1 MYINF
6 HMAISI
12 YNAHQILFLQVRCPH
27 RSLYLSMEASWYTC
41 IHEIV
46 VASWQLASEAWSVGQ
61 ITALESQGH
70 RFSSGTWSCIFCF
83 CTWLSLINRYKFPL
97 DNFHLQYP
105 SSIIHSY
112 EMQQNL
118 YIYPYITYTWQYP
131 SIYLHELVVR
141 AQQLASVA
149 QFIRAL

>member
-1 MYINF
+1 MT
-6 HMAISI
+6 ISI

-46 VASWQLASEAWSVGQ
+46 VASWQLASVAWSVGQ
-61 ITALESQGH
+61 RTALESQGH

-97 DNFHLQYP
+97 NNFHLQYLWLP
-105 SSIIHSY
+105 CLPLTFISG
-112 EMQQNL
+112 N
-118 YIYPYITYTWQYP
+118 IYFRSCDNRTREDFLFGEGVWAINMDA
-131 SIYLHELVVR
+131 IYLY
-141 AQQLASVA
+141 
-149 QFIRAL
+149 